1 MKHSSVLLLGG
12 LAIALASCVNQP
24 AHHPTDEPFRSVYHH
39 TPDANWMNDPN
50 GMFYDEANGIWHL
63 YYQYYP
69 EGTVWGPMH
78 WGHSTSQDL
87 IHWDHQPIAIY
98 PDENGMIFSGSAV
111 IDKNNTAGFGEN
123 AIVAIY
129 TSADKAQNQSISY
142 SLDGGQTFT
151 AYEESYVATPKMQVA
166 DTVGAGDSFT
176 ATFVTQLLLGKT
188 IREAHEKA
196 VAVSAYVCTQRG
208 AMPVLPENLK

>member
-1 MKHSSVLLLGG
+1 
-12 LAIALASCVNQP
+12 
-24 AHHPTDEPFRSVYHH
+24 
-39 TPDANWMNDPN
+39 MNDPN

-78 WGHSTSQDL
+78 WGHSTSRDL
-87 IHWDHQPIAIY
+87 VHWEHQPIAIY

-142 SLDGGQTFT
+142 SLDGG
-151 AYEESYVATPKMQVA
+151 
-166 DTVGAGDSFT
+166 
-176 ATFVTQLLLGKT
+176 
-188 IREAHEKA
+188 
-196 VAVSAYVCTQRG
+196 
-208 AMPVLPENLK
+208 